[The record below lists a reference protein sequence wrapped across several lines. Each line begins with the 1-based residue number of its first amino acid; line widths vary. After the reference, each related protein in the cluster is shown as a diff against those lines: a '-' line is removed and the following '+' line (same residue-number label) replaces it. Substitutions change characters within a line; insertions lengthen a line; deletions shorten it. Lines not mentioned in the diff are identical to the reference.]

1 MATTTED
8 KRKKLKAYWDD
19 VTSDAFVK
27 ICVNETLAGNRLNSH
42 FNKIGWKNI
51 IAKFHSMTDRDYE
64 QKQLK
69 NKWDILKKDWQLW
82 TNLLRNETGLG
93 WDPVKHQLLE
103 IPEAIKFRS
112 KGLKNVDQL
121 EILFKYVAAAGEGSW
136 APSIG
141 FVPNDG
147 EGGPFNEYVGEDNNM
162 YFQEEN
168 VNIEPNNFGGLENI
182 ETDINTLAVESGPSI
197 AIRNGENGCSIA
209 EVMEVLHSMPEIK
222 IKSELYLNAT
232 KIFLKKENREMF
244 VAIKNRDVQIEWL
257 KFMKDSS

>member
-1 MATTTED
+1 MTTTTED

-27 ICVNETLAGNRLNSH
+27 ICVNETLVGNRLNGH
-42 FNKIGWKNI
+42 FNKIGWKNL
-51 IAKFHSMTDRDYE
+51 IAKFHSMTGRDYE

-69 NKWDILKKDWQLW
+69 NKWDILKKGWQLW

-112 KGLKNVDQL
+112 KVLRNVDQL
-121 EILFKYVAAAGEGSW
+121 EILFKYVAVAGEGSW

-147 EGGPFNEYVGEDNNM
+147 NGGPFNEYVGEDNNM

-182 ETDINTLAVESGPSI
+182 ETDINTLVTST
-197 AIRNGENGCSIA
+197 
-209 EVMEVLHSMPEIK
+209 HD
-222 IKSELYLNAT
+222 
-232 KIFLKKENREMF
+232 NRR
-244 VAIKNRDVQIEWL
+244 KQKW
-257 KFMKDSS
+257 

>member
-27 ICVNETLAGNRLNSH
+27 ICVNETLAGNRLNGH
-42 FNKIGWKNI
+42 FNKIGWKNLI
-51 IAKFHSMTDRDYE
+51 VKFHSMTGRDYE

-69 NKWDILKKDWQLW
+69 NKWDILKKGWQLW
-82 TNLLRNETGLG
+82 TNLLRNETGLR

-103 IPEAIKFRS
+103 IPEVIKFRS
-112 KGLKNVDQL
+112 KGLRNVDQL
-121 EILFKYVAAAGEGSW
+121 EILFKYVGAVGEGSW

-182 ETDINTLAVESGPSI
+182 ETDINTLVTSTHD
-197 AIRNGENGCSIA
+197 NGR
-209 EVMEVLHSMPEIK
+209 K
-222 IKSELYLNAT
+222 RK
-232 KIFLKKENREMF
+232 
-244 VAIKNRDVQIEWL
+244 W
-257 KFMKDSS
+257 